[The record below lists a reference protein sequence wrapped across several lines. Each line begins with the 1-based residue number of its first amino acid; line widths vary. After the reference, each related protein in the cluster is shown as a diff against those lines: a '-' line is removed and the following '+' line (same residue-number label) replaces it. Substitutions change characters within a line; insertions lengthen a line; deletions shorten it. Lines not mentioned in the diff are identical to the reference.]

1 MSIRDYLNAPFPRPK
16 RSRKNLLWVILVGI
30 ASSLFILL
38 YQPFGIENTTGE
50 IIVDLIILSLGVLFI
65 ISVLFMEWLIPSVLP
80 KLFRN
85 WTLGKALLWY
95 ALVILFIGAMQFL
108 YKSFWSNFQEF
119 TWGDFFG
126 VLARTFGIGITVS
139 FFVTGIWQY
148 LNRRRLSLI
157 TSAETYTVTS
167 QTGKTLSL
175 NLKDILYISSDDNYV
190 DIHYEVDG
198 ERKKLVFRSSMK
210 NVEKQI
216 VNPLSPILRC
226 HRRFLINSEH
236 FVIDNPSNRSMT
248 VKLKNHGDSVPV
260 SGQYTTVVKARL
272 QIRP

>member
-1 MSIRDYLNAPFPRPK
+1 MSIIDYLNTPFPRPK
-16 RSRKNLLWVILVGI
+16 RNRKNLLWVVLVGV

-50 IIVDLIILSLGVLFI
+50 LLVDLVILSLGVLFI
-65 ISVLFMEWLIPSVLP
+65 FSVLFMEWLIPSLFP

-95 ALVILFIGAMQFL
+95 ALVILFIAAVQFL

-119 TWGDFFG
+119 TWTDFMG
-126 VLARTFGIGITVS
+126 VLARTLGIGITVS

-157 TSAETYTVTS
+157 SSAETYTVTS
-167 QTGKTLSL
+167 QSGKTISL

-190 DIHYEVDG
+190 DIHYQADED
-198 ERKKLVFRSSMK
+198 RKKLVFRSSLK

-216 VNPLSPILRC
+216 VNPLSPIIRC
-226 HRRFLINSEH
+226 HRRYLINSEH
-236 FVIDNPSNRSMT
+236 FNIENPSKRNMT
-248 VKLKNHGDSVPV
+248 VKLKSHGDSVPV
-260 SGQYTTVVKARL
+260 SSQYTTATIERL